1 MNSNDQPPSPGSL
14 DFQPRR
20 ANDKAMLSRL
30 ANVEKDLPVV
40 KTTVEVIRS
49 NYVTKGDLAIEVGK
63 VNDRI
68 AMVNENMAREFSNV
82 HEKIARVSENM
93 AREFANVH
101 EKIARTN
108 ETMVREF
115 SKANDFSVREFSK
128 INDSSVR
135 EFSKINEISVREF
148 SKVNEFTVR
157 ETAKANENTSNL
169 RAEMHG
175 EFTRYTRRV
184 IGAMIVICSSL
195 TAAVYFIARNVH

>member
-115 SKANDFSVREFSK
+115 GKANDFSVREFSK
-128 INDSSVR
+128 IN
-135 EFSKINEISVREF
+135 EIAVREF

>member
-1 MNSNDQPPSPGSL
+1 MMNSNDQPPSPGSL

-30 ANVEKDLPVV
+30 ANVEKNLPVV

-82 HEKIARVSENM
+82 HEKIAKVSENM

-101 EKIARTN
+101 EKIAKTN

-115 SKANDFSVREFSK
+115 SKANDF
-128 INDSSVR
+128 SVR